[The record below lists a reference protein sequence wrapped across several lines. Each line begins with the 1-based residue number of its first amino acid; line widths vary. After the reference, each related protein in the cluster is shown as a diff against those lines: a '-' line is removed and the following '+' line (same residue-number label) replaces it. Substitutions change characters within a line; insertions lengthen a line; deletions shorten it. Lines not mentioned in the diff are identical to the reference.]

1 MFVIK
6 HKNTLMSIA
15 LMILLASVSVIKMY
29 GLPLGIDFTGG
40 AMTEVTYHDALP
52 EKSEVEAVVSDLGI
66 SDFLVQES
74 NTETGQEN
82 YIVKTENLTEAERV
96 ELGEA
101 LTSIG
106 QGGEITNFNSIG
118 PVMGEEL
125 RSKAIW
131 AIGGVILVIVI
142 YIALAFLGINRP
154 ASSWVYGG
162 VTISSLI
169 FDVTVSVAFVSLL
182 GHFMGV
188 NVDIL
193 IIMSLLAVLT
203 ISVNNNIV
211 VLDRVRE
218 NIKAN
223 RIEKRSKKTEAGIVV
238 ETVDYTLTKPFNE
251 IVGEAVSLT
260 LMRSINTTLTI
271 LFTLFA
277 LYYIGGEVTRN
288 FSLVLIVG
296 LVAGFYSSLCVAN
309 PILVSYVEWKEKNK
323 NKEA

>member
-15 LMILLASVSVIKMY
+15 LMILLASVSAIKMY

-74 NTETGQEN
+74 NTETGLEN
-82 YIVKTENLTEAERV
+82 YIVKTEDLTEAERV

-223 RIEKRSKKTEAGIVV
+223 RIEKRYKKTEAGIVV

>member
-6 HKNTLMSIA
+6 NKSILLSIA
-15 LMILLASVSVIKMY
+15 LVILLASFSVIRMY

-40 AMTEVTYHDALP
+40 AMTEVTYSEVLP
-52 EKSEVEAVVSDLGI
+52 EKSEVEEVVEELGI

-74 NTETGQEN
+74 STEGGQEN
-82 YIVKTENLTEAERV
+82 YIVKTEDLTEEERV
-96 ELGEA
+96 LLEEA
-101 LTSIG
+101 LLSIG

-131 AIGGVILVIVI
+131 AIGGVIIVIVI

-162 VTISSLI
+162 VTIFSLI
-169 FDVTVSVAFVSLL
+169 FDVTVATAFVSLL
-182 GHFMGV
+182 GHLSGV

-218 NIKAN
+218 NIKTN
-223 RIEKRSKKTEAGIVV
+223 RIEKRSKKTEAGVVV

-277 LYYIGGEVTRN
+277 LYYIGGEVTKN
-288 FSLVLIVG
+288 FSLILIVG

-323 NKEA
+323 GKE

>member
-6 HKNTLMSIA
+6 YKNTLMSIA
-15 LMILLASVSVIKMY
+15 LIILLASVSIIKMY
-29 GLPLGIDFTGG
+29 GLTLGIDFTGG
-40 AMTEVTYHDALP
+40 AVTEVTYSEALP
-52 EKSEVEAVVSDLGI
+52 EKSEVESVVEGLGI

-74 NTETGQEN
+74 STEAGGESF
-82 YIVKTENLTEAERV
+82 IVKTEDLTEDERV
-96 ELGEA
+96 LMEEA
-101 LTSIG
+101 LLSIG
-106 QGGEITNFNSIG
+106 QGGEVTNFNSIG
-118 PVMGEEL
+118 PAIGEEL

-142 YIALAFLGINRP
+142 YIALAFLGINKP

-162 VTISSLI
+162 VTVSSLV
-169 FDVTVSVAFVSLL
+169 FDVTVAVAFVSLL
-182 GHFMGV
+182 SHFGGI

-223 RIEKRSKKTEAGIVV
+223 RIEKRSKKTEAGVVV

-260 LMRSINTTLTI
+260 LMRSVNTTLTI

-277 LYYIGGEVTRN
+277 IYYVGGDVTKD
-288 FSLVLIVG
+288 FALVLIVG

-309 PILVSYVEWKEKNK
+309 PILVSYVEWREKNRK
-323 NKEA
+323 S